1 MRALSTQRRTATK
14 RRSSGKRSG
23 RSGSAATLRAEPRQS
38 STAVAEPLVHET
50 VQKEEAPKRRL
61 RVNKV
66 PSATV
71 TSEPVKEETSRRPIA
86 RARAA
91 AATIASPAPSQESN
105 SRPSTG
111 RRERT
116 PTSPARRR
124 TVVNTERFEGLQR
137 FIRETMA
144 EIRKVIWPDRETT
157 RNLTLV
163 VIAVSVVLGIMLG
176 GIDYVLFQLFEALP

>member
-1 MRALSTQRRTATK
+1 MRAEA
-14 RRSSGKRSG
+14 
-23 RSGSAATLRAEPRQS
+23 RQS

-50 VQKEEAPKRRL
+50 VLKDEAPKRRL

-66 PSATV
+66 PTATV
-71 TSEPVKEETSRRPIA
+71 TSEPLKDETSQRPIA

-91 AATIASPAPSQESN
+91 AATVASPARSQESKF
-105 SRPSTG
+105 RPSLG

-116 PTSPARRR
+116 PTSPSRGR
-124 TVVNTERFEGLQR
+124 TLVNTDRFEGLQR

>member
-1 MRALSTQRRTATK
+1 MSTQRRTATK

-23 RSGSAATLRAEPRQS
+23 RSGASATLRAESRQS
-38 STAVAEPLVHET
+38 SAAVADPLVHET
-50 VQKEEAPKRRL
+50 DLKEEAPKRRL
-61 RVNKV
+61 RVNKTL
-66 PSATV
+66 AAKGTA
-71 TSEPVKEETSRRPIA
+71 EPVKQEPSGRPLA
-86 RARAA
+86 KARAA
-91 AATIASPAPSQESN
+91 MATVAAQTPSPEPK
-105 SRPSTG
+105 SRSSTG
-111 RRERT
+111 RRDRT
-116 PTSPARRR
+116 TTSPARGRSL
-124 TVVNTERFEGLQR
+124 VNTERFEGLQS